1 MTILS
6 ELRERMRALFRRGRD
21 EHELDEELRFH
32 LEMQTEEYVRLGME
46 TGEARRRAAIEFGG
60 VERVKEEVRD
70 ARGLGVLES
79 VARDVGYAWKSFRSG
94 RSGLLL
100 AAAVLALAIGAGSTT
115 FSVVSGVLL
124 DSLPFAEPD
133 RLVSVNVS
141 TLDRRTD
148 PTWGATMSRQSVELA
163 MSAAGAFESAAHLYG
178 GDQPVLTGRGDP
190 LRVDA
195 WNVGPDFFEVLG
207 ARPLL
212 GRTLTR
218 ADAADGEG
226 GIPVVLSHRFWTE
239 RFGRSPDAVG
249 QMLRLDGRVHTVAGV
264 MPPGFEFPESAQ
276 LWQPAARPT
285 AGVDGE
291 RIQGRLRLVA
301 RLAPGVTPA
310 QARARIDA
318 RFAAHGREH
327 PEFLKWGP
335 NLAPLR
341 ELITGPVRRPL
352 LLWMGAV
359 ALVILIACAN
369 VAAVL
374 LARGITR
381 RRELAIR
388 ISMGATRGRVA
399 RQLVTEAVL
408 LALVSGA
415 CGTLLA
421 LAGVP
426 LLVSLAGDQIPATAR
441 IAVDGRVLAY
451 TLAAS
456 TLTGLLAGLFPALVA
471 AREDLSA
478 AMRDGSA
485 GSGTG
490 SWLTRMGE
498 GLVVLQVALGTLLMS
513 AAALLALSFSN
524 LMNVEYGFDPGQV
537 AVAKVQLSSGPY
549 SEAGQRKNFVEQVS
563 EQARG
568 FPGVQS
574 AAVASGIPFDGGALG
589 TVEIPGKEAPETT
602 SPVYFTGVTPDYF
615 RTLGISLLRGRA
627 LTPADDSSVAVVNE
641 SLVRTYFPGENPIG
655 RTIVYYGQTRA
666 EIVGVVADTRQQS
679 LAEPAPPQLYAPL
692 EPATYLNVLIR
703 TAGDA
708 GGAAAALRQ
717 AIRSVDPSLPLDRV
731 GVMDELVHASVARPR
746 FHALA
751 ASTFALIALLITA
764 LGIYGL
770 TAYSVSRRSR
780 EIGIRLALG
789 ATGKHIYIGTV
800 GRAALLAG
808 VGVALGLTGAWAG
821 AKLLDAFVF
830 GLSTTD
836 PRVLAGVALLL
847 TLSAVAAALA
857 PARRAGRIDPI
868 AVLRTD

>member
-1 MTILS
+1 VTILS
-6 ELRERMRALFRRGRD
+6 EIRERVRALFRRGRD

-32 LEMQTEEYVRLGME
+32 LEMQAEEYVRGGMRPD
-46 TGEARRRAAIEFGG
+46 EARRRAAIEFGG
-60 VERVKEEVRD
+60 VERVKEEVRH
-70 ARGLGVLES
+70 ARGLGALES

-100 AAAVLALAIGAGSTT
+100 AAAVLALAIGAGSTA

-124 DSLPFAEPD
+124 DSLPFADPE
-133 RLVSVNVS
+133 RLVNVRVS
-141 TLDRRTD
+141 TLDRRAD

-163 MSAAGAFESAAHLYG
+163 TSAGVFESAAHLYG
-178 GDQPVLTGRGDP
+178 GDLPVLTGRGDP
-190 LRVDA
+190 LRVNA
-195 WNVGPDFFEVLG
+195 WFVGPEFFEVLG

-218 ADAADGEG
+218 ADAMDKEG
-226 GIPVVLSHRFWTE
+226 GSPVVLSHRFWTE

-249 QMLRLDGRVHTVAGV
+249 QTLRLDGRVHTVAGV
-264 MPPGFEFPESAQ
+264 MPPGFEFPERAQ
-276 LWQPAARPT
+276 LWQPAALP
-285 AGVDGE
+285 AASPGDE
-291 RIQGRLRLVA
+291 RSQGRYWLVA

-318 RFAAHGREH
+318 RFAAHGVEN
-327 PEFLKWGP
+327 PEYLKRGP

-352 LLWMGAV
+352 LLVMGAV
-359 ALVILIACAN
+359 ALVILVACAN

-388 ISMGATRGRVA
+388 ISLGATRARVA
-399 RQLVTEAVL
+399 GQLVTEAVL

-441 IAVDGRVLAY
+441 IGVDGRVLAY

-456 TLTGLLAGLFPALVA
+456 TLTGLAAGLFPALVA
-471 AREDLSA
+471 AREDLSG

-490 SWLTRMGE
+490 AWLTRMGE
-498 GLVVLQVALGTLLMS
+498 GLVVLQVGLGTILVS
-513 AAALLALSFSN
+513 AAALLALSFAN

-537 AVAKVQLSSGPY
+537 AVAKVQVSSARY
-549 SEAGQRKNFVEQVS
+549 ATAEQQRSFVEQVS
-563 EQARG
+563 ERARAH
-568 FPGVQS
+568 PGVQS
-574 AAVASGIPFDGGALG
+574 AAASSGIPFDGGALG
-589 TVEIPGKEAPETT
+589 SVEVPGKQPVEAT
-602 SPVYFTGVTPDYF
+602 SPVWFTGVTPDYF
-615 RTLGISLLRGRA
+615 RTLGIALLRGRA
-627 LTPADDSSVAVVNE
+627 LTPADDSSVVVVNE

-655 RTIVYYGQTRA
+655 RTLVYYGSRRSA
-666 EIVGVVADTRQQS
+666 IVGVVADARQQS
-679 LAEPAPPQLYAPL
+679 LAEPAPPQLYGPL
-692 EPATYLNVLIR
+692 EPSRYLHLTIR

-708 GGAAAALRQ
+708 GGAAAAMRQ
-717 AIRSVDPSLPLDRV
+717 AIRSVDPALPVDRL
-731 GVMDELVHASVARPR
+731 GVMDELVSESAARPR
-746 FHALA
+746 FHAVT

-789 ATGKHIYIGTV
+789 ASGRHIYIGTV

-808 VGVALGLTGAWAG
+808 GGVALGLMGAWAG
-821 AKLLDAFVF
+821 ARLLDAFVF

-847 TLSAVAAALA
+847 TLAAVAAAMA
-857 PARRAGRIDPI
+857 PARRAGRIDPVV
-868 AVLRTD
+868 VLRTD

>member
-1 MTILS
+1 VRILS
-6 ELRERMRALFRRGRD
+6 EIRERMRALFRRGRD

-32 LEMQTEEYVRLGME
+32 LQMQVEEYVRLGME
-46 TGEARRRAAIEFGG
+46 PAEARRRAAIEFGG

-70 ARGLGVLES
+70 ARGLGALES

-100 AAAVLALAIGAGSTT
+100 ATAVLALAIGAGSTT

-124 DSLPFAEPD
+124 HSLPFADPD
-133 RLVSVNVS
+133 RLVNVRVS
-141 TLDRRTD
+141 QLDRRTD
-148 PTWGATMSRQSVELA
+148 PNWGATMSRQSIELTL
-163 MSAAGAFESAAHLYG
+163 SPGAFESAAYLYG
-178 GDQPVLTGRGDP
+178 SGQPVLTGRGDP

-195 WNVGPDFFEVLG
+195 WDVGPEFFEVLG

-218 ADAADGEG
+218 ADAEDAEG
-226 GIPVVLSHRFWTE
+226 GSPVVLSHRFWTE

-249 QMLRLDGRVHTVAGV
+249 QALRLDGRVHTVAGV
-264 MPPGFEFPESAQ
+264 MPPGFEFPDRAQ
-276 LWQPAARPT
+276 LWRPASPPSP
-285 AGVDGE
+285 VDPA
-291 RIQGRLRLVA
+291 RIQGGHWLVG
-301 RLAPGVTPA
+301 RLAPGVTLE
-310 QARARIDA
+310 QARARMDA
-318 RFAAHGREH
+318 HFAAHGREH
-327 PEFLKWGP
+327 PGFLKWGP
-335 NLAPLR
+335 NLEPIR
-341 ELITGPVRRPL
+341 SLITGPVRTPL
-352 LLWMGAV
+352 LLLMGAV

-388 ISMGATRGRVA
+388 VSMGATRGRVA

-415 CGTLLA
+415 CGTVLA

-426 LLVSLAGDQIPATAR
+426 LFLALAGDQIPATAR

-456 TLTGLLAGLFPALVA
+456 TLTGLISGLFPALVA

-490 SWLTRMGE
+490 AWLTRMGE
-498 GLVVLQVALGTLLMS
+498 GLVVLQVGLGTILMS
-513 AAALLALSFSN
+513 AAALLAISFAN
-524 LMNVEYGFDPGQV
+524 LMNVDYGFDPGQV
-537 AVAKVQLSSGPY
+537 AAAKVQLSSERY
-549 SEAGQRKNFVEQVS
+549 ATAEQRRSFVAQVS
-563 EQARG
+563 ERARG
-568 FPGVQS
+568 LPGVQS
-574 AAVASGIPFDGGALG
+574 AAASSGIPFDAGTLG
-589 TVEIPGKEAPETT
+589 SVEIPGKDVPEAAA
-602 SPVYFTGVTPDYF
+602 PVFFTGVTPGYF
-615 RTLGISLLRGRA
+615 RTLGITLLRGRA
-627 LTPADDSSVAVVNE
+627 LTPADDSSVVVVNE

-655 RTIVYYGQTRA
+655 RTIAYYGGSTRS

-679 LAEPAPPQLYAPL
+679 LAEPAPPQIYTTLDPG
-692 EPATYLNVLIR
+692 TYLHVMIR

-708 GGAAAALRQ
+708 GGAAAALRE
-717 AIRSVDPSLPLDRV
+717 AIRTVDPNLPLDRL
-731 GVMDELVHASVARPR
+731 GVMDELVHESAARPR
-746 FHALA
+746 FHAVA
-751 ASTFALIALLITA
+751 ASAFALIALLITA

-808 VGVALGLTGAWAG
+808 GGVVLGLMGAWAG
-821 AKLLDAFVF
+821 ARLLDAFVF

-836 PRVLAGVALLL
+836 PRVFAGVALLL
-847 TLSAVAAALA
+847 TLAAVAAALA

-868 AVLRTD
+868 VVLRTD